1 MPNIH
6 TINLKTLEMNGKI
19 IHQGGNSEV
28 RVVKIKNEEFILKKY
43 NTLQDLEIRMKKEV
57 AALRLLE
64 EIKFDYAPRIISIN
78 AEEGLVMMTKFNG
91 QKINKLEGRHIKS
104 IIKTMQQLKRN
115 NINNIVPIEN
125 ASSSFIDMKQTKVE
139 LINDL
144 SYEIIL
150 AKDKSDKKL
159 ENHLIWIKDKLE
171 RREIDELIE
180 KLGTCEVEKQIF
192 SFSDVGIHTCI
203 EDDSKMYFF
212 DFEHSGWDD
221 PIKQLCDWILSP
233 RNSIEYKCIQ
243 QLCESFF
250 RAFPWHHRENLWMF
264 LEITNIKWQIISIKY
279 RRKLSTK
286 TMTTNDEIINRY
298 HANTKLINNL
308 TNFCHYS

>member
-104 IIKTMQQLKRN
+104 IITTMQQLKRN

-144 SYEIIL
+144 SYRLFL
-150 AKDKSDKKL
+150 AQTELKQ
-159 ENHLIWIKDKLE
+159 
-171 RREIDELIE
+171 RRA
-180 KLGTCEVEKQIF
+180 F
-192 SFSDVGIHTCI
+192 
-203 EDDSKMYFF
+203 
-212 DFEHSGWDD
+212 
-221 PIKQLCDWILSP
+221 
-233 RNSIEYKCIQ
+233 KCISRNFKATWYITRKNKN
-243 QLCESFF
+243 LC
-250 RAFPWHHRENLWMF
+250 
-264 LEITNIKWQIISIKY
+264 
-279 RRKLSTK
+279 
-286 TMTTNDEIINRY
+286 
-298 HANTKLINNL
+298 
-308 TNFCHYS
+308 